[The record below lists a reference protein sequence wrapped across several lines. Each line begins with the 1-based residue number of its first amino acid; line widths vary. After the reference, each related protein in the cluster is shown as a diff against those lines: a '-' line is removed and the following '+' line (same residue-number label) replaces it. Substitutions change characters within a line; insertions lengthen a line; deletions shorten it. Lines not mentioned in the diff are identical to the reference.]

1 MAVTLDFTTPHV
13 LRDEREYEAALS
25 EIERLLDA
33 DVERGTEGY
42 DRLEFLSVLVE
53 HYEDE
58 HEPVGAVTPQEA
70 VAFMLEQKGMSRSDL
85 DEVMGGKSR
94 VSEFFSGKRE
104 LSKGQVTSLR
114 ELLGI
119 PADVLL
125 GLGA

>member
-1 MAVTLDFTTPHV
+1 MTLDFTTPHV

-33 DVERGTEGY
+33 
-42 DRLEFLSVLVE
+42 
-53 HYEDE
+53 
-58 HEPVGAVTPQEA
+58 
-70 VAFMLEQKGMSRSDL
+70 
-85 DEVMGGKSR
+85 
-94 VSEFFSGKRE
+94 
-104 LSKGQVTSLR
+104 GQVTSLR